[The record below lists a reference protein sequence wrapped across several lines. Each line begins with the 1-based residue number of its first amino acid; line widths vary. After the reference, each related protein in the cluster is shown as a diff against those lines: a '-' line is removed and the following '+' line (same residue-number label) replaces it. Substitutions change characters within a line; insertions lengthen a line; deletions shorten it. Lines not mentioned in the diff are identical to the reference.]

1 MLLSARGAGD
11 WYGGGAEQS
20 GPLPPRLH
28 RQVHGGQSGRC
39 HGDYFLHG
47 AEQRERS
54 VGGGTLT
61 HSHPHTDTQHT
72 LSRPHSH
79 LTQHT
84 LSHPHTLAPPH
95 STLSHTFTP
104 SHPHIAHTLTPSHPH
119 TAHTLTPS
127 HLRTAHTLTPSHS
140 TPSPA
145 HPHSP
150 PHPHLST
157 PSPPHPH
164 LHTLTSPHLHL
175 HTLTSTLPHLSTPS
189 QACVEDDIGQLSASI
204 PSLHAIGQTDDQ
216 IADTHSSLSSRSHS
230 IDYETTPTP
239 EKPSDD
245 PKSLNAAEFVTP
257 NGPLRQNSNQ
267 TSLGPGGLLSSHF
280 NPHSPHHTHTSSPL
294 HAHTNGHTDEVSSS
308 SGTARSG
315 VLVMPKG
322 DELFFEDEV
331 PFCDCPP
338 DPEIPRGLN
347 LQHLT

>member
-11 WYGGGAEQS
+11 RYGGGAEQS

-61 HSHPHTDTQHT
+61 S
-72 LSRPHSH
+72 
-79 LTQHT
+79 
-84 LSHPHTLAPPH
+84 
-95 STLSHTFTP
+95 
-104 SHPHIAHTLTPSHPH
+104 
-119 TAHTLTPS
+119 
-127 HLRTAHTLTPSHS
+127 
-140 TPSPA
+140 
-145 HPHSP
+145 
-150 PHPHLST
+150 PHP
-157 PSPPHPH
+157 
-164 LHTLTSPHLHL
+164 HL

-267 TSLGPGGLLSSHF
+267 TSLGPGGLLSSQF

-315 VLVMPKG
+315 ALVMPKG